1 MHGVRRPLPLLRLL
15 ALTLGLAVACGIA
28 GACEVRVR
36 WNPDPPFSMRAVDGR
51 LVGLRVELA
60 ERTLERMGCR
70 AVWVELPWARALVE
84 LEAGRLD
91 LLQGGLRRPERE
103 AYAWLVDEPFVV
115 TNRLYVRSAD
125 LARVG
130 AATQLQQAW
139 RPGWK
144 LGVQIGVVYGA
155 EYTEMLKDASFRAAL
170 TQVPVRRNLW
180 QMLDIGRVDAVLAD
194 EGTARW
200 ELAEL
205 GLDGRVQPTTVT
217 MGQEA
222 AQVMFSRRSV
232 QAAQV
237 QRYRDAG
244 AALKRDGTLDRLIA
258 KYLTGAAP

>member
-1 MHGVRRPLPLLRLL
+1 M
-15 ALTLGLAVACGIA
+15 
-28 GACEVRVR
+28 ACEMRVR
-36 WNPDPPFSMRAVDGR
+36 WNPDPPFSMRDADGR

-103 AYAWLVDEPFVV
+103 AYAWMLDEPFTVA
-115 TNRLYVRSAD
+115 NRLYVRADGLSAT
-125 LARVG
+125 G
-130 AATQLQQAW
+130 AATRLQQAW

-144 LGVQIGVVYGA
+144 LGVQIGVIYGA
-155 EYTEMLKDASFRAAL
+155 DYTEMLKNADFRASL

-194 EGTARW
+194 ETTARR

-205 GLDGRVQPTTVT
+205 GLQARVQATAVT
-217 MGQEA
+217 MGQEP
-222 AQVMFSRRSV
+222 AQVMFSRRTMN
-232 QAAQV
+232 ATQV
-237 QRYRDAG
+237 ARYREAG
-244 AALKRDGTLDRLIA
+244 AALQRDGSLGRIVA
-258 KYLTGAAP
+258 KYLGDPSP